1 MGRLN
6 SGPFLLDTH
15 AFIWAITAPDRLGVE
30 ARTAIEAGDSQLMVS
45 AACAWEIA
53 TKHRLGKL
61 EKADVLVAGHGR
73 HTSRLRAIDAAIT
86 AEHAL
91 LAGSLDWEHR
101 DPFDPDARGPGDA
114 RGLDPHHARL
124 SIRCA
129 TGGSRPLVSNHGPA
143 PVPSGCD
150 LRSGGRVRSR

>member
-101 DPFDPDARGPGDA
+101 DPFDRMLAAQAMLEGWTLITRDSAFAALPG
-114 RGLDPHHARL
+114 
-124 SIRCA
+124 
-129 TGGSRPLVSNHGPA
+129 V
-143 PVPSGCD
+143 
-150 LRSGGRVRSR
+150 RVLW